1 MLTQRQQ
8 EIKDE
13 FIRVRGTWGDT
24 WEAMLRLDP
33 EFLLA
38 YLNFSAVPWRK
49 NHLDAKTKEFMYIVV
64 DAAATHMYGPGV
76 RQHVK
81 AALAAGATP
90 AEIMEV
96 LECTATL
103 SIHAMNVGVPVLT
116 EILAERGIRTAPAE
130 LTAYQEQ
137 LKADFARNRGYW
149 NPTWD
154 EMLELDPELF
164 DAYTAFSS
172 HPWKHGTLS
181 PKVREFIYMA
191 FDTSATHLY
200 KVGLKL
206 HIENALGYGAT
217 IGEILEVMEIA
228 SVIGIHSVALG
239 APIVI
244 EEAEAA
250 GIPLDQAVA
259 GAPEGRSV

>member
-1 MLTQRQQ
+1 MELTARQQ
-8 EIKDE
+8 EVKDE
-13 FIRVRGTWGDT
+13 FIRVRGTWGES

-33 EFLLA
+33 DFLA
-38 YLNFSAVPWRK
+38 TYIDFSAVPWRK
-49 NHLDAKTKEFMYIVV
+49 NHLDTKTKEFIYIVV
-64 DAAATHMYGPGV
+64 DSAVTHLHAPGV
-76 RQHVK
+76 RQHIK

-90 AEIMEV
+90 QEIMEV

-116 EILAERGIRTAPAE
+116 EILAEKGIRTEPAE
-130 LTAYQEQ
+130 LNEYQER
-137 LKADFARNRGYW
+137 LKADFTRNRGYW

-164 DAYTAFSS
+164 DAYTEYSS
-172 HPWKHGTLS
+172 HPWKNGTLS
-181 PKVREFIYMA
+181 PKMREFIYMA

-217 IGEILEVMEIA
+217 VGEILEVMEIA
-228 SVIGIHSVALG
+228 AVIGIHSVALG
-239 APIVI
+239 APILL
-244 EEAEAA
+244 EEVEAA
-250 GIPLDQAVA
+250 KKAETA
-259 GAPEGRSV
+259 

>member
-1 MLTQRQQ
+1 MGGHAPTRPGVPARLSGLLGRAMAQGPPRHQD
-8 EIKDE
+8 EE
-13 FIRVRGTWGDT
+13 FI
-24 WEAMLRLDP
+24 
-33 EFLLA
+33 
-38 YLNFSAVPWRK
+38 
-49 NHLDAKTKEFMYIVV
+49 YIVV
-64 DAAATHMYGPGV
+64 DAAATHMYAPGV
-76 RQHVK
+76 RQHIK

-90 AEIMEV
+90 QEIMEV

-116 EILAERGIRTAPAE
+116 EVLAERGIRTDAAPLNE
-130 LTAYQEQ
+130 YQER
-137 LKADFARNRGYW
+137 LKAEFTQKRGYW

-172 HPWKHGTLS
+172 HPWTHGTLS

-217 IGEILEVMEIA
+217 IGEVLEVMEVA
-228 SVIGIHSVALG
+228 SVIGIHSVAMG
-239 APIVI
+239 APILL
-244 EEAEAA
+244 EEIAA
-250 GIPLDQAVA
+250 LA
-259 GAPEGRSV
+259 GDD

>member
-1 MLTQRQQ
+1 MELTARQQ
-8 EIKDE
+8 EVKDR
-13 FIRVRGTWGDT
+13 FIQVRGTWGDT

-38 YLNFSAVPWRK
+38 YLDFSAVPWRK
-49 NHLDAKTKEFMYIVV
+49 GHLDTKTREFMYIVV
-64 DAAATHMYGPGV
+64 DAAATHMYAPGV
-76 RQHVK
+76 RQHIK

-90 AEIMEV
+90 QEIMEV

-116 EILAERGIRTAPAE
+116 EVLAERGIRTEAAPLNE
-130 LTAYQEQ
+130 YQER
-137 LKADFARNRGYW
+137 LKAEFTQKRGYW

-172 HPWKHGTLS
+172 HPWTHGTLS

-217 IGEILEVMEIA
+217 IGEVLEVMEVA
-228 SVIGIHSVALG
+228 SVIGIHSVAMG
-239 APIVI
+239 APILL
-244 EEAEAA
+244 EEIAA
-250 GIPLDQAVA
+250 LADDD
-259 GAPEGRSV
+259 

>member
-1 MLTQRQQ
+1 
-8 EIKDE
+8 
-13 FIRVRGTWGDT
+13 
-24 WEAMLRLDP
+24 
-33 EFLLA
+33 
-38 YLNFSAVPWRK
+38 
-49 NHLDAKTKEFMYIVV
+49 
-64 DAAATHMYGPGV
+64 
-76 RQHVK
+76 
-81 AALAAGATP
+81 
-90 AEIMEV
+90 MEV

-116 EILAERGIRTAPAE
+116 EVLAERGIRTDAAPLNE
-130 LTAYQEQ
+130 YQER
-137 LKADFARNRGYW
+137 LKAEFTQKRGYW

-172 HPWKHGTLS
+172 HPWTHGTLS

-217 IGEILEVMEIA
+217 IGEILEVMEVA
-228 SVIGIHSVALG
+228 SVIGIHSVAMG
-239 APIVI
+239 APILL
-244 EEAEAA
+244 EEIAA
-250 GIPLDQAVA
+250 LA
-259 GAPEGRSV
+259 GDD